1 MAAWWLLHC
10 TGLEPCRWPTGMW
23 ACGAG
28 IVRSEGAL
36 ALYKGLVPALAGIA
50 PYAAINFASY
60 DGLKAWAYGAGSA
73 PCAAHSAVPFAEQ
86 ASLSLWSMGTRTKFA
101 RLGPG

>member
-1 MAAWWLLHC
+1 MCSRPA
-10 TGLEPCRWPTGMW
+10 GMW

-28 IVRSEGAL
+28 IVRSEGPL

-73 PCAAHSAVPFAEQ
+73 PCTAHSAVCRAGFTEVLALRDRERK
-86 ASLSLWSMGTRTKFA
+86 S
-101 RLGPG
+101 